1 MTIGATYE
9 HHFVTNDGPIFQMI
23 EDERGDIFWGYGHRD
38 AKEFTDEVNRWLIH
52 VNAITVPDDL
62 IPLNT
67 PVQHLWAKY
76 ENEDPDSSEHF
87 VLVKDHGSDA
97 LKNAADVFPVT
108 RLWL

>member
-38 AKEFTDEVNRWLIH
+38 AEEFTDEVNRWLIH
-52 VNAITVPDDL
+52 ACGATVPDDL
-62 IPLNT
+62 FAASQ
-67 PVQHLWAKY
+67 PVEHLWARY
-76 ENEDPDSSEHF
+76 EGDNPDSSDHF
-87 VLVKDHGSDA
+87 VLASKD
-97 LKNAADVFPVT
+97 AADAFPVT